1 MGVYKLSTAGGLAT
15 PRTNYSSFLAGNPA
29 YQIPNSYESIATVTV
44 GSGGTANV
52 EFTSIPATYTHL
64 QVRGI
69 GRGSFTD
76 LTMRFNSD
84 TGNNYSSHRLYGT
97 GSYVGTDGEDSS
109 GAYGTFILYAG
120 RLSSAA
126 SVFCANIIDIFDYA
140 NTNKYTTSR
149 SLYGFDDNSSGNIF
163 LASGNWRNTNAITT
177 IRLTPNSGT
186 ISEYSQFALYGI
198 KGA

>member
-1 MGVYKLSTAGGLAT
+1 MPILGTVASQFSGKSF
-15 PRTNYSSFLAGNPA
+15 SSF
-29 YQIPNSYESIATVTV
+29 ESIQTVTV
-44 GSGGTANV
+44 GSGGSASV
-52 EFTSIPATYTHL
+52 EFTSIPATYKHL
-64 QVRGI
+64 QIRGI

-97 GSYVGTDGEDSS
+97 GSSVGADGENSS

-120 RLSSAA
+120 RLNSAG
-126 SVFCANIIDIFDYA
+126 SVFCANIIDILDYA
-140 NTNKYTTSR
+140 NTNKYKTSR
-149 SLYGFDDNSSGNIF
+149 SFYGFDDNSSGNIF
-163 LASGNWRNTNAITT
+163 LTSGNWRNTNAITT

-186 ISEYSQFALYGI
+186 IAQYSHFALYGI

>member
-1 MGVYKLSTAGGLAT
+1 MAITKLSD
-15 PRTNYSSFLAGNPA
+15 SSITTGDKYISMLAGNSAFNP
-29 YQIPNSYESIATVTV
+29 YNYESIATVTV
-44 GSGGTANV
+44 GSGGAANV

-64 QVRGI
+64 QIRGI
-69 GRGSFTD
+69 ARGSFSD

-97 GSYVGTDGEDSS
+97 GSSVGTDGESS
-109 GAYGTFILYAG
+109 VGAYGTFILYAG

-177 IRLTPNSGT
+177 IRLTPYSGT

-198 KGA
+198 NGA

>member
-1 MGVYKLSTAGGLAT
+1 MPILGIIASQGRVVS
-15 PRTNYSSFLAGNPA
+15 
-29 YQIPNSYESIATVTV
+29 NSYESIATVTV

-97 GSYVGTDGEDSS
+97 GSSVGTDGEDSS
-109 GAYGTFILYAG
+109 GAYGTYILYAA

-140 NTNKYTTSR
+140 NTDKYTTSR
-149 SLYGFDDNSSGNIF
+149 SLYGFDENGSGNIF

-186 ISEYSQFALYGI
+186 IAQYSQFALYGI
-198 KGA
+198 KGS